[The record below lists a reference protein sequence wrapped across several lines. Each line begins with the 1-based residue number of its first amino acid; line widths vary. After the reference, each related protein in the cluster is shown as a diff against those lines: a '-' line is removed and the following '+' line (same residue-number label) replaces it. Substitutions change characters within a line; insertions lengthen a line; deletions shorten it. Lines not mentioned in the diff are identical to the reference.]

1 MEGGLLESIV
11 EMPVQRGGPV
21 RSLSSPRAER
31 TAESNEGLDRF
42 DGPLTAFLYENLAF
56 PILRPFSRINPLV
69 VYYHTVADRELAH
82 LDNLYSFRNVAQFKR
97 DLDVLLKYFR
107 PVSLQDFLA
116 SRRGEKKLPRNSFL
130 LTFDDGLRE
139 CHEIAG
145 PILKQKGIPATFFL
159 CSAFVDNHDAAY
171 DLKKSLLAKELQ
183 MATRTRDEENRVC
196 AILESV
202 GIREA
207 DISRGTLKVDYRRR
221 AALDEIAKQLNFDF
235 SQWLKEAQPYMSSE
249 QCFELL
255 KAGHTLGA
263 HSVDHPRYCELS
275 LEEQLQQTRES
286 VDFVRNRFGLEYAA
300 FSFPGSDANVSLEY
314 FRRAREESRV
324 DVFFGNRG
332 FLDDSALDSVQR
344 SSMEKTRM
352 SAEGILGKALVTR
365 LARTVIGRGKVPR
378 GAVSKIQAV
387 RQSCV

>member
-1 MEGGLLESIV
+1 
-11 EMPVQRGGPV
+11 MPVRQQEGAP
-21 RSLSSPRAER
+21 LAWSPPIER
-31 TAESNEGLDRF
+31 TAESKEGLDRF
-42 DGPLTAFLYENLAF
+42 DGPLTAFLYERLAF
-56 PILRPFSRINPLV
+56 PLLRPFSRVNPTV
-69 VYYHTVADRELAH
+69 VYYHTVADCELAH
-82 LDNLYSFRNVAQFKR
+82 LENLYSFRNIAQFKR

-116 SRRGEKKLPRNSFL
+116 CRRGEKKLPRNSFL

-159 CSAFVDNHDAAY
+159 CSAFVDNRDAAY
-171 DLKKSLLAKELQ
+171 DLKKSLLAKELGK
-183 MATRTRDEENRVC
+183 ATLSRGQENQIR
-196 AILESV
+196 AILQRV
-202 GIREA
+202 GIYETE
-207 DISRGTLKVDYRRR
+207 ISRGALRVDYRRR
-221 AALDEIAKQLNFDF
+221 AVLDEIAKELNFDF
-235 SQWLKEAQPYMSSE
+235 SQWVKDMRPYMNNE
-249 QCFELL
+249 QCFDLL
-255 KAGHTLGA
+255 KAGHALGA

-300 FSFPGSDANVSLEY
+300 FSFPGSDAKVSVEF
-314 FRRAREESRV
+314 FRRAREEWRV

-332 FLDDSALDSVQR
+332 FLGDPVLGSVQR
-344 SSMEKTRM
+344 SSMEKTSM
-352 SAEGILGKALVTR
+352 SAEGVLGKALVTR
-365 LARTVIGRGKVPR
+365 LAKKVIGRGKVPR

>member
-11 EMPVQRGGPV
+11 EMPVQREEPV
-21 RSLSSPRAER
+21 RLLSSPRVQR
-31 TAESNEGLDRF
+31 TAESKEGLDRF
-42 DGPLTAFLYENLAF
+42 DGPLTAFLYEKLAF
-56 PILRPFSRINPLV
+56 PVLRPFSRLNPTV

-82 LDNLYSFRNVAQFKR
+82 LENLYSFRNVAQFKR

-159 CSAFVDNHDAAY
+159 CSAFVDNRDAAY
-171 DLKKSLLAKELQ
+171 DLKKSLLAKELGKAYNHGQ
-183 MATRTRDEENRVC
+183 EKQIR
-196 AILESV
+196 AILQRV
-202 GIREA
+202 GICETE
-207 DISRGTLKVDYRRR
+207 ILRGALGVDHRRR
-221 AALDEIAKQLNFDF
+221 AVLDEVAKELNFDF
-235 SQWLKEAQPYMSSE
+235 SEWLKDVQPYMNTQ
-249 QCFELL
+249 QCFDLL
-255 KAGHTLGA
+255 KAGHALGA

-286 VDFVRNRFGLEYAA
+286 VGFVRNRFRLDYAA
-300 FSFPGSDANVSLEY
+300 FSFPGSDAKVSLEF
-314 FRRAREESRV
+314 FRRAREEWKV

-332 FLDDSALDSVQR
+332 FLDDSAFGSVQR
-344 SSMEKTRM
+344 SSMEKTSM
-352 SAEGILGKALVTR
+352 SAEGVLGKALVTR
-365 LARTVIGRGKVPR
+365 LAKTVIGRGKVPR
-378 GAVSKIQAV
+378 SGIQN
-387 RQSCV
+387 SSGGP